1 MEGKTPMAEINTT
14 EPEGVRILVL
24 DDEQVVVEAIKRH
37 LKDSGYQIHSAK
49 NGKEG
54 LRLFYKIKPILV
66 ILDLKMPVMDGIEFL
81 EYLQLTP
88 EDPASVIV
96 LTGHGSDE
104 DMQRCFELG
113 IGAFLHKPFN
123 LYELKGL
130 VKHSISLKQVEQN
143 LKRELS
149 VRTKMEEELR
159 KYRYHL
165 EELVKKRTS
174 ELQQTNEK
182 LRIEIDERTK
192 AEEKISHS
200 LREKEVLLKEVHH
213 RVKNN
218 LQIVSS
224 LLDLQSK
231 YIESRELLEMFKD
244 SQNRLKTMALIH
256 EKLYQSED
264 LSIINFSRYVP
275 SLLNHLYQSYNLS
288 ASVISLDTDIDD
300 ISIGVDT
307 AVPCGLIINE
317 LVSNSLKYA
326 FSDGREGLLSVY
338 LKRSPDDYYSLTIAD
353 NGVGLPQGYDF
364 KSVKSLG
371 LRLVYALVV
380 DQLEGFIDYDGCA
393 GAKYLIKF
401 KELKYDKRR

>member
-1 MEGKTPMAEINTT
+1 MVSKTAASEVNMQESEDI
-14 EPEGVRILVL
+14 RILVL
-24 DDEQVVVEAIKRH
+24 DDEQIVIEAIKKH
-37 LKDSGYQIHSAK
+37 LRDSGYKIYSAK

-54 LRLFYKIKPILV
+54 IRLYSEIKPMLI

-81 EYLQLTP
+81 EKLHLSP
-88 EDPASVIV
+88 GDPASVIV

-123 LYELKGL
+123 VYELKGL
-130 VKHSISLKQVEQN
+130 VKHSITLKQVGEN
-143 LKRELS
+143 LRRELLK
-149 VRTKMEEELR
+149 RTKMEEELS

-165 EELVKKRTS
+165 EELVQKRTS
-174 ELQQTNEK
+174 ELELSNEQ
-182 LRIEIDERTK
+182 LQIEIAERKK
-192 AEEKISHS
+192 AELKISLS
-200 LREKEVLLKEVHH
+200 LREKEVLLKEIHH

-231 YIESRELLEMFKD
+231 YINNSELLDMFKD

-264 LSIINFSRYVP
+264 LSIINFSRYIP

-288 ASVISLDTDIDD
+288 TSAISLDTDIED

-326 FSDGREGLLSVY
+326 FKNGRDGLLSVY
-338 LKRSPDDYYSLTIAD
+338 LKRDYDDYFSLTISD
-353 NGVGLPQGYDF
+353 NGEGLPDEF
-364 KSVKSLG
+364 DIKNVKSLG
-371 LRLVYALVV
+371 LRLVNALVV
-380 DQLEGFIDYDGCA
+380 DQLEGSIDYEGNG